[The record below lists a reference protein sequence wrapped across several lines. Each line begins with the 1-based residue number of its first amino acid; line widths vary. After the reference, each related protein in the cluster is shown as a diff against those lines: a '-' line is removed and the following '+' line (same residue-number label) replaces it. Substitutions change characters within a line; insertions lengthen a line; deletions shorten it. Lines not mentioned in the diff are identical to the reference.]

1 MILISQGTLKF
12 RIDGDLKCSTPNC
25 DRNCHRSFE
34 ITTAIATATATV
46 PFPMPRAVFGGALAA
61 RWGLFGM
68 NRPVHPTVMGDA
80 PGSASGAE
88 TVDATG
94 RLLCAP
100 QRGMPCDC
108 IGAESTDARALGWA
122 GPPTKSTRSK
132 MRISRT
138 TSKGS
143 HIDGNEKLKLPAEAC
158 APAHAFRAM
167 LFYRYFLTK
176 LRRLLAPL

>member
-1 MILISQGTLKF
+1 
-12 RIDGDLKCSTPNC
+12 
-25 DRNCHRSFE
+25 
-34 ITTAIATATATV
+34 
-46 PFPMPRAVFGGALAA
+46 MPRAVFGGTLAA
-61 RWGLFGM
+61 KWGVLCM
-68 NRPVHPTVMGDA
+68 DRPAYPAVMGDD
-80 PGSASGAE
+80 PRSASGAD
-88 TVDATG
+88 TADATPAALRG
-94 RLLCAP
+94 P
-100 QRGMPCDC
+100 QRGMACDC
-108 IGAESTDARALGWA
+108 TGAESTDARALGWA